1 MEPMPRPH
9 PETIGVVGAG
19 QMGVGI
25 AHVAALAGYD
35 VILSDISEEI
45 LARAVESISQDLER
59 QLRRGLISSP
69 QPEEVL
75 SRIRTTT
82 YLRDHIQS
90 DLVIESAREDFD
102 IKAAILGKLDEI
114 CSQDTIFACNTSSLS
129 IARLAA
135 CTRRADRVIGMHFM
149 LPVAVMELVEIIQG
163 IETSE
168 ATRIEVETLARRM
181 GKTPVECRDFPGF
194 VSNRLLIPMIN
205 EAVFAVYEGVASA
218 EAVDQIMRLGMN
230 HPMGPLRLGDLIGLD
245 TCLTVMR
252 VLHQG
257 MGDPKYRPCP
267 LLVKMVEA
275 GRLGRKTGQGFYT
288 YDQS

>member
-1 MEPMPRPH
+1 MKTLPMPGQRI
-9 PETIGVVGAG
+9 IGVVGAG
-19 QMGVGI
+19 QMGAGI
-25 AHVAALAGYD
+25 AHVAALAGFE

-45 LARAVESISQDLER
+45 LSCAIESISRDVDR
-59 QLRRGLISSP
+59 QIRRKKT
-69 QPEEVL
+69 PEGAQKEIL
-75 SRIRTTT
+75 ARIRTTT
-82 YLRDHIQS
+82 YLRDHRES
-90 DLVIESAREDFD
+90 DLVIESAREDFS
-102 IKAAILGKLDEI
+102 IKSAILRELDGLCPE
-114 CSQDTIFACNTSSLS
+114 DTVFACNTSSLS

-135 CTRRADRVIGMHFM
+135 VTRRPDKVVGMHFM
-149 LPVAVMELVEIIQG
+149 LPVAVMELVEIIRG

-168 ATRIEVETLARRM
+168 STAELVKDLARKM

-205 EAVFAVYEGVASA
+205 EAVFAVYEGVASV
-218 EAVDQIMRLGMN
+218 EAVDEIMQLGMN

-252 VLHQG
+252 VLYQG

-275 GRLGRKTGQGFYT
+275 GRLGRKSGRGFYS
-288 YDQS
+288 YD